1 MCIALHP
8 FCIGQPFRI
17 KYLEQM
23 LEHIMSHAGVWAAT
37 GSEIAEYFESN
48 Y

>member
-17 KYLEQM
+17 KYLDQM
-23 LEHIMSHAGVWAAT
+23 LSHITSFGGIWAAT
-37 GSEIAEYFESN
+37 GSEIAQYYEASL
-48 Y
+48 